1 MTGYSCSTEKL
12 QSLQSKAVEC
22 LQNRLN
28 SDSEYLMSVTSST
41 GTKAS
46 IKKQFET
53 ANQIM
58 EELLNAEPSSN

>member
-1 MTGYSCSTEKL
+1 
-12 QSLQSKAVEC
+12 
-22 LQNRLN
+22 
-28 SDSEYLMSVTSST
+28 MSVTSST